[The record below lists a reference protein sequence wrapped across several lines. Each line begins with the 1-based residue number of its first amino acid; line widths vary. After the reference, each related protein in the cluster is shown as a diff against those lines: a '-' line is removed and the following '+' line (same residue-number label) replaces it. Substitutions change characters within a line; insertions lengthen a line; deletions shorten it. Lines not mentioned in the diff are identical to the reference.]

1 MYKKNIARLT
11 LPFFLIPL
19 TFGCTP
25 AQAQTAQPVVAN
37 VQNVQI
43 QGAVGNRLSGQ
54 DRFQTAKAI
63 SEQVN
68 SGTVQD
74 VLITS
79 GNNFPDAL
87 SASVLA
93 KKLNAPILLVDSSTK
108 SSDDA
113 LKYIIDHLSKTGTV
127 HIIGGTGIVSGD
139 FETLLKQM
147 SSSYNIDRIGGYD
160 RYDTDVLIA
169 QKLNVAKNTP
179 VVIASGE
186 NFPDALSIS
195 SVASSK
201 GYPILLVGSSMSQ
214 GVMDFITNDQPSQV
228 YIVGGNAVVS
238 DSIKAQ
244 VQSLAPSTLITRLAG
259 NDRFDTAGQIASTF
273 SLNPKTL
280 YLASGMNFPDALA
293 GSALASITG
302 DPIILIDPTTMA
314 VPPAI
319 EAYLKKLHDAN
330 IHPNIVS
337 FGGTVVVPDAIVQN
351 VENILNGV
359 AQVTELKMTS
369 TWTSDPVANIKA
381 ICNEL
386 GLENGGTGASFD
398 PVPKFPVISV
408 VSSRANDG
416 TDAYI
421 NFLAWEPVTQ
431 NQTQEG
437 YGKIKPIA
445 KELFRFYSP
454 TGYTQLYNMVDA
466 SWGGSYA
473 YSGKTYN
480 FDNREYGIRID
491 DSSNSLTLF
500 ISKPGQKLPPLK
512 GVNM

>member
-1 MYKKNIARLT
+1 MKNQIVRKSRMSILAILIAFVLLVVLSGVCIANT
-11 LPFFLIPL
+11 LPNSQVSHL
-19 TFGCTP
+19 
-25 AQAQTAQPVVAN
+25 
-37 VQNVQI
+37 
-43 QGAVGNRLSGQ
+43 RLSGV

-74 VLITS
+74 VILTS

-93 KKLNAPILLVDSSTK
+93 KKLNAPIILVDGK
-108 SSDDA
+108 VQGSSDA
-113 LKYIIDHLSKTGTV
+113 LNYISQHLSKTGTV
-127 HIIGGTGIVSGD
+127 HIIGGTGIIGSD
-139 FETLLKQM
+139 FETLLSPNYK
-147 SSSYNIDRIGGYD
+147 IDRIGGYD

-214 GVMDFITNDQPSQV
+214 GVTDFIANDQPSQV
-228 YIVGGNAVVS
+228 YIVGGTSVVS
-238 DSIKAQ
+238 DSVKAQ

-302 DPIILIDPTTMA
+302 DPIILIDPTTKA

-337 FGGTVVVPDAIVQN
+337 FGGTVVVPDAVVQN

-369 TWTSDPVANIKA
+369 TWTSDTATNIKA
-381 ICNEL
+381 ISDEL
-386 GLENGGTGASFD
+386 GLENDGGGASYNPIAGNPDFH
-398 PVPKFPVISV
+398 IIEV
-408 VSSRANDG
+408 VSRSQDY
-416 TDAYI
+416 DSYI
-421 NFLAWEPVTQ
+421 NIHAWKLDTQ
-431 NQTQEG
+431 SETD
-437 YGKIKPIA
+437 KLKSIV
-445 KELFRFYSP
+445 KELFRFYCP
-454 TGYTQLYNMVDA
+454 TGYSQIYDMVDA
-466 SWGGSYA
+466 SWNGSYA
-473 YSGKTYN
+473 YGGKTYTYG
-480 FDNREYGIRID
+480 DREIHIEIN
-491 DSSNSLTLF
+491 DSQNILVVYF
-500 ISKPGQKLPPLK
+500 SKPGQKLPNYLH
-512 GVNM
+512 